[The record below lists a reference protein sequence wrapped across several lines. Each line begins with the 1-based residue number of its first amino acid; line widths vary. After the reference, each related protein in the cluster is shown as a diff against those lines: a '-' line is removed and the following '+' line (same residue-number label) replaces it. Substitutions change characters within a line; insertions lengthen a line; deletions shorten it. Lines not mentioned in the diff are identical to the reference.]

1 MIRSLVT
8 YSYIIGYIPTQMAT
22 LRRVQK
28 KKHELDTASYDDL
41 VYETPRRWAT
51 NILKKAGAS
60 VEISGTEHLPQ
71 GPVLLVVNHEGN
83 FDIPVLISKVPKP
96 FGFLSKVEVTKIPF
110 IADWMTEMNCV
121 FIDRSNRRS
130 ALKSIEDSIETL
142 RNGHSLLLFP
152 EGTRSK
158 GQGIREFKSGFVRI
172 AQKAG
177 VPIVPIAIY
186 GTSRLMEQQSNRIK
200 PAQVYVQV
208 LPSVSIEET
217 ESTDEFKQRI
227 QHQIEHALLE
237 LQKGENVYD

>member
-1 MIRSLVT
+1 MT

-22 LRRVQK
+22 LRRLQK
-28 KKHELDTASYDDL
+28 RKHELDTASYDEL
-41 VYETPRRWAT
+41 VYETPRRWAR

-60 VEISGTEHLPQ
+60 VEVLGTENLPS
-71 GPVLLVVNHEGN
+71 GPVLLVANHEGN

-130 ALKSIEDSIETL
+130 AMKSIEDSVETL

-158 GQGIREFKSGFVRI
+158 GQGMREFKSGFVRI
-172 AQKAG
+172 AQKAQ

-186 GTSRLMEQQSNRIK
+186 GTSRLMEQHSNRVT

-208 LPSVSIEET
+208 LPEVFLEES
-217 ESTDEFKQRI
+217 ESTDEFKQRV
-227 QHQIEHALLE
+227 QHQIEQALAH
-237 LQKGENVYD
+237 LQKGEDGR